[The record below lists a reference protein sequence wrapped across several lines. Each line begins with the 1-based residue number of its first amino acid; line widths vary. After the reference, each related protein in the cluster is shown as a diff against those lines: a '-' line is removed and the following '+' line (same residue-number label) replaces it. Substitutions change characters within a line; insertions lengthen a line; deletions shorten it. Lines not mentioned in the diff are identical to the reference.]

1 MDRTI
6 TVTVDLDKRED
17 WTAEERSRE
26 LRELVISCGGKVIEE
41 LVVNRDRIDPAHYIG
56 SGKMQ
61 EIADICSG
69 KKIDTVIFNND
80 LTGSQEKN
88 LEKIINARIV
98 DRTRLILDIFARRAH
113 SNEGK
118 LQVELARLLY
128 MLPRLTGKGV
138 EMSRPGGGIGTSGP
152 GEQKLEVDRRR
163 ISSHMSR
170 LKRELEGLSKRRAMM
185 RKKRTRFSLPSIAIV
200 GYTNAGKSTL
210 INALTSSDVTV
221 QDKLFSTLD
230 PTVRRFMLPGRPAC
244 PDVNRA
250 QSGKREILFI
260 DTVGFIHRL
269 PHNLVEAFKAT
280 LEEVAQADMLLH
292 VVDISHPK
300 AKEQSDAVYRVLD
313 EIGAKGKPVITALNK
328 TDKAEDRRLIDNAS
342 AYFINPVAISALRR
356 EGLDA
361 LTEAIRN
368 LLNSSVRRA
377 G

>member
-1 MDRTI
+1 MNRAI
-6 TVTVDLDKRED
+6 TVTVDLGRRED
-17 WTAEERSRE
+17 WTAGERSHE
-26 LRELVISCGGKVIEE
+26 LRELAVSCGANVIEE
-41 LVVNRDRIDPAHYIG
+41 LIVNRDRIDPAHYIG
-56 SGKMQ
+56 SGKVE
-61 EIADICSG
+61 EIAILCAE
-69 KKIDTVIFNND
+69 KKIDAVIFNNE

-88 LEKIINARIV
+88 LEKIIKAKIV
-98 DRTRLILDIFARRAH
+98 DRTQLILDIFARRAH

-152 GEQKLEVDRRR
+152 GEQKLEVDRRGIYSR
-163 ISSHMSR
+163 MSR

-185 RKKRTRFSLPSIAIV
+185 RKKRIRFSLPAIAIV

-210 INALTSSDVTV
+210 INALTSSDVVV

-230 PTVRRFMLPGRPAC
+230 PTVRRFVLPGRPC
-244 PDVNRA
+244 TTRSA
-250 QSGKREILFI
+250 QVQGGREVLFI
-260 DTVGFIHRL
+260 DTVGFIDRL
-269 PHNLVEAFKAT
+269 PHNLIEAFKAT
-280 LEEVAQADMLLH
+280 LEEVTQADMLLH

-328 TDKAEDRRLIDNAS
+328 IDKIGDRSLIDKALKS
-342 AYFINPVAISALRR
+342 FINPVAISALKR

-361 LTEAIRN
+361 LI
-368 LLNSSVRRA
+368 A
-377 G
+377 GVINIKAKP

>member
-1 MDRTI
+1 MNRVI
-6 TVTVDLDKRED
+6 TVTVDLGKRED
-17 WTAEERSRE
+17 WTASERSHE
-26 LRELVISCGGKVIEE
+26 LRELAISCGTSVIKE
-41 LVVNRDRIDPAHYIG
+41 LIVNRDRIDPAHYIG
-56 SGKMQ
+56 SGKVE
-61 EIADICSG
+61 EISIICAEE
-69 KKIDTVIFNND
+69 KINAVIFNND

-88 LEKIINARIV
+88 LEKIIKAKIV

-163 ISSHMSR
+163 IHSRISR

-185 RKKRTRFSLPSIAIV
+185 RKQRTRNSLPAIAIV

-210 INALTSSDVTV
+210 INALTSSNVIV

-230 PTVRRFMLPGRPAC
+230 PTVRKFVLPDR
-244 PDVNRA
+244 
-250 QSGKREILFI
+250 REILFI
-260 DTVGFIHRL
+260 DTVGFIDRL
-269 PHNLVEAFKAT
+269 PHNLIEAFKAT
-280 LEEVAQADMLLH
+280 LEEVSQADMLLH

-328 TDKAEDRRLIDNAS
+328 IDKVGDRALIDKVQAS
-342 AYFINPVAISALRR
+342 FINPIVISALKR
-356 EGLDA
+356 ESLDGLIA
-361 LTEAIRN
+361 GIISIR
-368 LLNSSVRRA
+368 A
-377 G
+377 KP

>member
-1 MDRTI
+1 MERAI
-6 TVTVDLDKRED
+6 TVTVDLGKPACRDGHSTQSGRRED
-17 WTAEERSRE
+17 WTAEERSHE
-26 LRELVISCGGKVIEE
+26 LRELAASCGVSVIEE
-41 LVVNRDRIDPAHYIG
+41 LIVNRDRIDSGHYIG
-56 SGKMQ
+56 SGKVE
-61 EIADICSG
+61 EIAMICAE
-69 KKIDTVIFNND
+69 KKISAVIFNND

-88 LEKIINARIV
+88 LEKIIKAKIV

-163 ISSHMSR
+163 INSRMSR
-170 LKRELEGLSKRRAMM
+170 LKKELDGLSKRRGMM
-185 RKKRTRFSLPSIAIV
+185 RKKRTRNSLPSIAIV

-210 INALTSSDVTV
+210 INALTSSNVIV

-230 PTVRRFMLPGRPAC
+230 PTVRRFVLP
-244 PDVNRA
+244 
-250 QSGKREILFI
+250 GKREILFI
-260 DTVGFIHRL
+260 DTVGFIDRL

-280 LEEVAQADMLLH
+280 LEEVSQADMLLH

-313 EIGAKGKPVITALNK
+313 EIGAKGKQVITALNK
-328 TDKAEDRRLIDNAS
+328 IDKIADRSIIDKALKS
-342 AYFINPVAISALRR
+342 FTNPVPISALKR
-356 EGLDA
+356 EGLDGLIA
-361 LTEAIRN
+361 SLIN
-368 LLNSSVRRA
+368 LKTGPQIA
-377 G
+377 

>member
-1 MDRTI
+1 MNRVI
-6 TVTVDLDKRED
+6 TVTVDLGKRED
-17 WTAEERSRE
+17 WTAGERSHE
-26 LRELVISCGGKVIEE
+26 LRALAVSCGTSVIEE
-41 LVVNRDRIDPAHYIG
+41 LIVNRDRIDPAHYIG
-56 SGKMQ
+56 SGKVE
-61 EIADICSG
+61 EIANICAE
-69 KKIDTVIFNND
+69 KKIDAVIFNND

-88 LEKIINARIV
+88 LEKIIKVKII

-163 ISSHMSR
+163 IHSRMSR
-170 LKRELEGLSKRRAMM
+170 LKKELDGLSKRRAMM
-185 RKKRTRFSLPSIAIV
+185 RKKRTKNSLLTLAIV

-210 INALTSSDVTV
+210 INALTSSDVIV

-230 PTVRRFMLPGRPAC
+230 PTVRRFMLPDRR
-244 PDVNRA
+244 D
-250 QSGKREILFI
+250 ILFI
-260 DTVGFIHRL
+260 DTVGFIDRL

-280 LEEVAQADMLLH
+280 LEEVSQADILLH

-328 TDKAEDRRLIDNAS
+328 IDKVDDRSLIDAARKS
-342 AYFINPVAISALRR
+342 FINPVAISALKRQGFD
-356 EGLDA
+356 EL
-361 LTEAIRN
+361 I
-368 LLNSSVRRA
+368 A
-377 G
+377 GIIDIKTKS